1 MDEHLLR
8 FDNDKTYVL
17 IDCETENLCLNSCN
31 NLPWQ
36 IGMIKTKGE
45 KIVGEEDLW
54 LTWDRNIEVSKD
66 AARITHFNYDKYIKR
81 AKPAKELFPVVEE
94 WLADAD
100 YIIGHN
106 ILGFDIYLLKDYY
119 DYMGADYKSLL
130 PKIIDTNCVAK
141 GVKYG
146 FKFTPREDLLL
157 YQYKVLHTHKKGI
170 RTNLRA
176 LGEEFEID
184 FDPEKLHE
192 ALYDLELNLKVWNKL
207 KCMIEL

>member
-94 WLADAD
+94 WL
-100 YIIGHN
+100 N
-106 ILGFDIYLLKDYY
+106 
-119 DYMGADYKSLL
+119 
-130 PKIIDTNCVAK
+130 
-141 GVKYG
+141 
-146 FKFTPREDLLL
+146 
-157 YQYKVLHTHKKGI
+157 
-170 RTNLRA
+170 
-176 LGEEFEID
+176 
-184 FDPEKLHE
+184 
-192 ALYDLELNLKVWNKL
+192 
-207 KCMIEL
+207 